1 MLLAILDHAYEDV
14 REELQ
19 HKVIDED
26 TKHFNEDFAWVV
38 RSPVTGID
46 YLMRQVVQ
54 FSSGTS
60 VDFGKLRER
69 RRVDPAML
77 HVLKFEKMATGTDH
91 DATAEQAK
99 IKAEREAAIARA
111 KARRAMHEHCRD
123 TLRHAIAQLDE
134 CIDTQN
140 ERARALGVAKVKKYE
155 PPEEEEDG

>member
-1 MLLAILDHAYEDV
+1 MSITTCRAVTNNTIGMCLCVTYVVVTQFVVLSMLLAILDHAYEDV

-19 HKVIDED
+19 HKVVDED

-99 IKAEREAAIARA
+99 IKAA
-111 KARRAMHEHCRD
+111 D
-123 TLRHAIAQLDE
+123 SLT
-134 CIDTQN
+134 
-140 ERARALGVAKVKKYE
+140 
-155 PPEEEEDG
+155 PEEAEKFLRMASPLGEDGNF

>member
-1 MLLAILDHAYEDV
+1 MLAILDHAYEDV

-77 HVLKFEKMATGTDH
+77 HVLKFEKMATGNRPRRDRRAGQ
-91 DATAEQAK
+91 DQGRARGGDRA
-99 IKAEREAAIARA
+99 REGQKGHARA
-111 KARRAMHEHCRD
+111 RRD
-123 TLRHAIAQLDE
+123 TPSMRLRSWMNVSIRR
-134 CIDTQN
+134 TSS
-140 ERARALGVAKVKKYE
+140 ARALGVAKVKKYE